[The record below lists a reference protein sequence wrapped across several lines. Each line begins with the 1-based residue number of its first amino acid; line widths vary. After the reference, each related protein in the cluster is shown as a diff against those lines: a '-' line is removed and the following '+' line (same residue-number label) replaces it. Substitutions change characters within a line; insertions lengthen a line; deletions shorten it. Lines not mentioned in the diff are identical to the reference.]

1 MRKVSSISGYDV
13 LPPFPIY
20 DVVMENIL
28 RRKLKTK

>member
-1 MRKVSSISGYDV
+1 MIYVKKV